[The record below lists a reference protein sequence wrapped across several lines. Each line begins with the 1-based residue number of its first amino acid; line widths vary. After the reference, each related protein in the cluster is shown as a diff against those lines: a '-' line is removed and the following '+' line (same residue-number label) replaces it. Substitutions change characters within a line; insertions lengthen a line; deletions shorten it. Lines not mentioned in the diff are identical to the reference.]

1 MEPSDVAN
9 VRGRRAESYK
19 LDSVINALQRM
30 WSGNGLSAKDQE
42 LKRRKGSAL
51 VVEDGHE
58 HGEGEVY
65 QHEVQDEHAATP
77 DDDEE
82 FDDITAWHQD
92 AFTQFMEEPNEPE
105 ILAKFK
111 DARKALDQAKV
122 ARGFYPV
129 RNPNYRGKGKGR
141 GKGNYNQEN
150 PHADKICMR
159 CGKREHIAR
168 SCPQR
173 TGNTGGSNPSTSH
186 GQVGFVGAAFKTEE
200 AQVHELDTAGQTWT
214 TQEGENVLRGK
225 LSLTVAHRTMWLV
238 SILSRSWQKSLGI
251 WASTWKRNLKLTE
264 TFTRTSSM
272 VVITAARPWGLRI

>member
-9 VRGRRAESYK
+9 VRGRAESYK

-58 HGEGEVY
+58 HGDGEVY

-82 FDDITAWHQD
+82 FDDITAPLPSSWRSPMNQRSWPSSRMLEKPLTRPKLLVD
-92 AFTQFMEEPNEPE
+92 SIPSE
-105 ILAKFK
+105 IQTTGEKE
-111 DARKALDQAKV
+111 
-122 ARGFYPV
+122 
-129 RNPNYRGKGKGR
+129 KGVEKETTTR
-141 GKGNYNQEN
+141 SQEN
-150 PHADKICMR
+150 PHAGKICMR
-159 CGKREHIAR
+159 CGKRGHIAR

-251 WASTWKRNLKLTE
+251 WAST
-264 TFTRTSSM
+264 
-272 VVITAARPWGLRI
+272 